1 MELHTHFYKQHKA
14 AELES
19 TECIISN
26 VEEGL
31 DLLGNLYYQDF
42 SCLILREHHFA
53 PSFFNLEK
61 NFAVELLQKFS
72 NYRMRL
78 IIVGDINALRAIGVD
93 LNDFIVECNSGTQVN
108 FAESIEQALQI
119 IKAQSY

>member
-14 AELES
+14 AEIS
-19 TECIISN
+19 TTDCIISSLD
-26 VEEGL
+26 EGL

-42 SCLILREHHFA
+42 SCLILHEHHFA
-53 PSFFNLEK
+53 PNFFTLEK

-78 IIVGDINALRAIGVD
+78 IIIADIKALGAKSKD
-93 LNDFIVECNSGTQVN
+93 LQDFITESNRAKQIT
-108 FAESIEQALQI
+108 FARTLDEALMLLQ
-119 IKAQSY
+119 